1 MFFGKFKTNQK
12 DYFMKKFVS
21 NNPEESK
28 KFAQNFVKEVLTA
41 PMSRRNLDIGAVV
54 LALMGDLGSGKT
66 AFAQAFAEALG
77 VREKIKS
84 PTFIIFRKHE
94 IPARSDR
101 AQLWRARQKSKFRRL
116 YHFDVYRIHSEKE
129 ILNLGWEEIIKNQ
142 ANIVLVEWADKIE
155 KILPKNCVKI
165 MFKHLK
171 GDGREITIS

>member
-1 MFFGKFKTNQK
+1 
-12 DYFMKKFVS
+12 
-21 NNPEESK
+21 
-28 KFAQNFVKEVLTA
+28 
-41 PMSRRNLDIGAVV
+41 MSRRNLDIGAVV

-155 KILPKNCVKI
+155 KNSAKKLRKNNVQTFERGWKRDNNIVK
-165 MFKHLK
+165 FL
-171 GDGREITIS
+171 TVT